1 MATGG
6 VDLLRRR
13 DFRYSEKEFEHG
25 KVCSRVVD
33 ASSVRGYGGRREND
47 SVSGSRRNGCH
58 GRITGER
65 EKKVYSRPSEAW
77 TNNGEASKVEDV
89 VLVPPEKKRKF
100 SPIIWDRENDRKIS
114 FKKRV
119 LPSTPLSPG
128 HQSVIKSVSQVSDS
142 VSNCPASEV
151 DNKVEVSKEVEA
163 AAADE
168 LVEPFLLKNSCDFSS
183 EELLPRHGG
192 VQPQDQMKEEGI
204 TETRNI
210 FTSRWASEGDST
222 QHVSDD
228 EWTADRRSSTPESG
242 EFQREDS
249 AGDRSVVSCSDDEDG
264 FHMGSGSDSRC
275 SGSGSRSSKREPS
288 EDFMDGHDS
297 RDAITNQVYFGAE
310 DHDELLQ
317 IEEPTVS
324 TSHRV
329 NMLQS
334 CRSVF
339 EYEKLNKINEG
350 TYGVVYKAKDK
361 KTGEIVALKKVKMD
375 VNKDDGFP
383 LSSLREIN
391 ILSSFSHSSIVNVKE
406 VVMDDDDGVYMA
418 MEYMEYDLK
427 GLMETMKEPFSI
439 SEVKSLML
447 QLLEGVKYL
456 HDNWVLHRDLKTSN
470 ILINKDGELK
480 ICDFGL
486 SRQYGSPLKPY
497 TALVVTLWYR
507 APEIL
512 LGTKEYS
519 TAIDM
524 WSVGCIMAELVAKE
538 PLFRGKT
545 EVEQLDKIFRTL
557 GTPNETIWPGLSKL
571 PGSKANFVK
580 NPYNLLRKKFPA
592 TSFIGSPVLTDSGF
606 DLLSK
611 LLAYDPEKRITVEAA
626 LNHRWFV
633 ESPLP
638 RSDFKPPL
646 RVLQGQNSR
655 SAICE
660 LGVPVP

>member
-13 DFRYSEKEFEHG
+13 DFRSSEKEFNHG
-25 KVCSRVVD
+25 NDGSLVASR
-33 ASSVRGYGGRREND
+33 VRGYRCRRENG
-47 SVSGSRRNGCH
+47 SVSGSRRSGFC
-58 GRITGER
+58 GR
-65 EKKVYSRPSEAW
+65 EAW
-77 TNNGEASKVEDV
+77 TNSGEASKVEDV
-89 VLVPPEKKRKF
+89 DVVQVPPENKRKI
-100 SPIIWDRENDRKIS
+100 SPIIWDREEDKKVS

-119 LPSTPLSPG
+119 LPATPLSPG
-128 HQSVIKSVSQVSDS
+128 HESVVKSVCQVS
-142 VSNCPASEV
+142 EV
-151 DNKVEVSKEVEA
+151 VSKCEAFETDKKVDLSTEVEA
-163 AAADE
+163 AAADD
-168 LVEPFLLKNSCDFSS
+168 LVEPFLPKISGGFSS
-183 EELLPRHGG
+183 EELLHQYGG
-192 VQPQDQMKEEGI
+192 VQQQDQVNEDVKI
-204 TETRNI
+204 ETRNI
-210 FTSRWASEGDST
+210 LTSRWASEGDSP

-228 EWTADRRSSTPESG
+228 VWNADSRRSSTPESG

-249 AGDRSVVSCSDDEDG
+249 AGYRSAISCSDDEDG
-264 FHMGSGSDSRC
+264 FHIGSGSGSRC
-275 SGSGSRSSKREPS
+275 SGSGSRSRSSKREPS
-288 EDFMDGHDS
+288 LDFMDGYDS
-297 RDAITNQVYFGAE
+297 RDARTNQVYCGEE
-310 DHDELLQ
+310 DDDELLQ
-317 IEEPTVS
+317 IEEPAAS

-329 NMLQS
+329 NMLQG

-350 TYGVVYKAKDK
+350 TYGIVYKAKDK
-361 KTGEIVALKKVKMD
+361 KSGEIVALKKVKMD

-391 ILSSFSHSSIVNVKE
+391 ILSSFSHPSIVNVKE

-427 GLMETMKEPFSI
+427 GLMETMKEPFSV

-486 SRQYGSPLKPY
+486 SRQYGSPRKPY
-497 TALVVTLWYR
+497 TPLVVTLWYR
-507 APEIL
+507 APELL

-545 EVEQLDKIFRTL
+545 EVEQIDKIFRTL
-557 GTPNETIWPGLSKL
+557 GTPNETIWPGFSKL
-571 PGSKANFVK
+571 PGSKAKFVK
-580 NPYNLLRKKFPA
+580 NPYNLLRRKFPA

-611 LLAYDPEKRITVEAA
+611 LLAYDPEKRITVEEA

-633 ESPLP
+633 EAPLP
-638 RSDFKPPL
+638 RSDFKPSLP
-646 RVLQGQNSR
+646 VLQGKNRYPGSR
-655 SAICE
+655 LREKFSH
-660 LGVPVP
+660 L